1 MKVERIIGRYDGEPN
16 GPLLVFIAG
25 IHGNETAG
33 VHALK
38 EVFEILESKKPVIH
52 GAIIGLSGNIR
63 ALDKEVRY
71 IDKDLNRLW
80 FSDETELEI
89 KEYRERE
96 ELREVLNTELLSRNP
111 KDVFFFDL
119 HSTSSESSP
128 YIMMSDTLR
137 NRELGRVVGLPI
149 MLGLLEHLTGML
161 IDVTSRSGFPTL
173 LFQGGGNA
181 QEKTLIHHKGFIS
194 KLLTAKCKL
203 DVSSFPELMTPMSA
217 LNGLA
222 PINEEHEFL
231 EIAYTYKIQKNEN
244 FEMRYGYTNFQFI
257 KKNEI
262 VAQSNRGEIKA
273 PFGGRVFMPR
283 YQELGAEGFY
293 VVKRIAAF
301 WIKFSRKFRLFKYH
315 HRLHWLLGVYKIESN
330 PLTFK
335 IDQQVTFLWSL
346 EVFHLLGYIKVRQD
360 GPYLYMARREDEINP
375 PTAKKAIANF
385 TSGEYLRS
393 ELKAFKS
400 EWHITLKKGYEN

>member
-1 MKVERIIGRYDGEPN
+1 MKVERIIGRYDGEPD
-16 GPLLVFIAG
+16 GPLLIFIAG
-25 IHGNETAG
+25 IHGNETLG
-33 VHALK
+33 VQALK
-38 EVFEILESKKPVIH
+38 EIFEILESKTPVIH
-52 GAIIGLSGNIR
+52 GSIIGLSGNVR

-80 FSDETELEI
+80 FSDETELGI
-89 KEYRERE
+89 SEYKERE
-96 ELREVLNTELLSRNP
+96 ELRETLNTELLKRKS

-119 HSTSSESSP
+119 HSTSSNSSP

-161 IDVTSRSGFPTL
+161 MDVTSRSGFPTL

-181 QEKTLIHHKGFIS
+181 QEETLINHTGFIS

-203 DVSSFPELMTPMSA
+203 DISAFPELRTPMSK
-217 LNGLA
+217 LNSFA
-222 PINEEHEFL
+222 PVDEDHEFL
-231 EIAYTYKIQKNEN
+231 EISYTYKVQKNDD
-244 FEMRYGYTNFQFI
+244 FEMRPGYVNFQFI

-262 VAQSNRGEIKA
+262 VALSNRGEIRA
-273 PFGGRVFMPR
+273 PFSGRIFMPR
-283 YQELGAEGFY
+283 YQKLGSEGFY

-315 HRLHWLLGVYKIESN
+315 HRLHWLLGVYKVGSN

-335 IDQQVTFLWSL
+335 VDQQVTFLWSL

-360 GPYLYMARREDEINP
+360 GPNLYMTRREDEIQP
-375 PTAKKAIANF
+375 PTADDAVKNF
-385 TSGEYLRS
+385 TTGEYLRS

-400 EWHITLKKGYEN
+400 EWHITLEHETVN

>member
-1 MKVERIIGRYDGEPN
+1 MKVERLIGCYEGESD
-16 GPLLVFIAG
+16 GPLLIFIAG

-33 VHALK
+33 VHALN
-38 EVFEILESKKPVIH
+38 EVFEILKSNSPTIH
-52 GAIIGLSGNIR
+52 GSIIGLAGNIK
-63 ALDKEVRY
+63 ALDKEARY
-71 IDKDLNRLW
+71 IHKDLNRLW
-80 FSDETELEI
+80 FSDETELGIE
-89 KEYRERE
+89 EYKERE
-96 ELREVLNTELLSRNP
+96 ELRETLNAELLKRNP

-119 HSTSSESSP
+119 HSTSSESPP

-137 NRELGRVVGLPI
+137 NRELGRVVDLPI

-173 LFQGGGNA
+173 LFQGGGNE
-181 QEKTLIHHKGFIS
+181 QEETLIHHKGFIG
-194 KLLTAKCKL
+194 KLLKAKCKL
-203 DVSSFPELMTPMSA
+203 DISAFPELLVPMSR
-217 LNGLA
+217 LNSFA
-222 PINEEHEFL
+222 PVDEDHEFL
-231 EIAYTYKIQKNEN
+231 EIAYTYKIQKNDD
-244 FEMRYGYTNFQFI
+244 FEMRPGYANFQFI

-262 VAQSNRGEIKA
+262 VALSNRGEIRT
-273 PFGGRVFMPR
+273 PFSGRIFMPR
-283 YQELGAEGFY
+283 YQKLGSEGFY

-315 HRLHWLLGVYKIESN
+315 HRLHWLLGVYKIASN

-346 EVFHLLGYIKVRQD
+346 EVFHLLGYIRVRQD
-360 GPYLYMARREDEINP
+360 GPYLYMTRREDEINP
-375 PTAKKAIANF
+375 PTADEAIATF

-400 EWHITLKKGYEN
+400 EWQITLQKEYVN